1 MGWTI
6 WRFCFVPYGERTRM
20 SNPAM
25 ATAGRASMR
34 TTLSR
39 DTVFVQRGK
48 RAIVHA
54 CRGKGEVAPEP
65 AGTALRVL
73 QNGRNNSTSK
83 SRRPLDASL
92 GPGDLGKHRQAS
104 LFASSPRA
112 HALLRGGTRRM

>member
-1 MGWTI
+1 
-6 WRFCFVPYGERTRM
+6 M

-25 ATAGRASMR
+25 ATAGKASIR

-39 DTVFVQRGK
+39 ETVFVQRGK

-83 SRRPLDASL
+83 SRRRRLAFSVGLVRGARIP
-92 GPGDLGKHRQAS
+92 H
-104 LFASSPRA
+104 LFAPSPRA
-112 HALLRGGTRRM
+112 HALLRGGTRRIALPPRTSASC